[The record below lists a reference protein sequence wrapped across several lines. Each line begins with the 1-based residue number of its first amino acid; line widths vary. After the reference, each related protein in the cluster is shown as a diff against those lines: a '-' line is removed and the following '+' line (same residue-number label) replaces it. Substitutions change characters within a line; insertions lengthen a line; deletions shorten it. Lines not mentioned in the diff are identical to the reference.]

1 MQLAL
6 QKSPLCIFFFSL
18 ETHKR
23 CGIFSQG
30 SKKETGSRSGVE
42 GQQEEKVEEALQS
55 FLGMAGV
62 LSAPSKKSS

>member
-1 MQLAL
+1 MWDL
-6 QKSPLCIFFFSL
+6 Q
-18 ETHKR
+18 
-23 CGIFSQG
+23 
-30 SKKETGSRSGVE
+30 SRKQEGDRKQIGVE